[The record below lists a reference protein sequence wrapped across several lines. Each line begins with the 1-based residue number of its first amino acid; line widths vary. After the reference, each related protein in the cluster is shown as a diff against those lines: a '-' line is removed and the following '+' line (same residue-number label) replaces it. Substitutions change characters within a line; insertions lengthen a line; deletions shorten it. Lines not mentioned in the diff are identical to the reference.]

1 MKKIFLILI
10 MFGSLF
16 ALEQKENHFT
26 LKLANP
32 LNYPYLIKKYGYRKT
47 AKIVKERR
55 ERLQNISIN
64 ELELL
69 KETYYNGNK
78 INLGLTLAAILWQES
93 NINKIKI
100 NFNDPS
106 CGAFH
111 KWLPGFARQLGI
123 SRNTHNYNNLC
134 SKLMDFNYALYIA
147 LNDLNNLN
155 EQVKIKNKNLK
166 WRTIVGRYNGSK
178 AYSAYVDFIRL
189 NIFYLRQIE
198 KFLKN

>member
-10 MFGSLF
+10 LLGSLF
-16 ALEQKENHFT
+16 ALEQKENHFK
-26 LKLANP
+26 LRLANP
-32 LNYPYLIKKYGYRKT
+32 LNYPYLIKKYGYRRT
-47 AKIVKERR
+47 VKIVKERR
-55 ERLQNISIN
+55 ERLQKISMN
-64 ELELL
+64 EFELL
-69 KETYYNGNK
+69 KKTYYNGSK

-93 NINKIKI
+93 DINRIKI

-123 SRNTHNYNNLC
+123 SRTVHNYNNLC
-134 SKLMDFNYALYIA
+134 SKLVNFNYSLYIA
-147 LNDLNNLN
+147 LNDLNNLK

-166 WRTIVGRYNGSK
+166 WRTIVGKYNGSK
-178 AYSAYVDFIRL
+178 AYSSYVDFIRL

-198 KFLKN
+198 NFLKN